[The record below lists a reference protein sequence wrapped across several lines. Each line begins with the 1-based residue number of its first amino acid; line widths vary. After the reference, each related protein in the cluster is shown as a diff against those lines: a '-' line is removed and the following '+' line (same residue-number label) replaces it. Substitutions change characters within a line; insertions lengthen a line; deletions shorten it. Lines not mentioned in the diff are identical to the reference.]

1 MKLLYRIIA
10 TLFFVLLASSARALP
25 LLQLDILGGTYD
37 TSTETIMAPGNSFSV
52 YAYGLSGSHGISL
65 ADNFFLSMALV
76 PSTSTSGSYG
86 SFVVNGTTINV
97 TSDMT
102 YGTPPLETV
111 PVLGGAATDPGDLAA
126 HGIFPTYFAESKFN
140 FSFGNQS
147 GLYNTADSAGS
158 GPQDGSGM
166 YFKKFDVDISGLSL
180 NHGIHFDLYNETL
193 ISCKKTQQNCTVG
206 DLDVNKFAPF
216 SHDAEGRV
224 VASVPE
230 PETYAML
237 VAGLGLMGFVAR
249 RRKGRS
255 QI

>member
-1 MKLLYRIIA
+1 
-10 TLFFVLLASSARALP
+10 
-25 LLQLDILGGTYD
+25 
-37 TSTETIMAPGNSFSV
+37 
-52 YAYGLSGSHGISL
+52 
-65 ADNFFLSMALV
+65 MALV

-102 YGTPPLETV
+102 YGIPPLETV
-111 PVLGGAATDPGDLAA
+111 LGGAAFDPGDLAA

-140 FSFGNQS
+140 FSSSNQS

-158 GPQDGSGM
+158 GPQAGSGM

-180 NHGIHFDLYNETL
+180 NYGIHFDLYNETL
-193 ISCKKTQQNCTVG
+193 ISSCKKTQNCTVG
-206 DLDVNKFAPF
+206 DIDVNKFAPF

-224 VASVPE
+224 VTSVPE

-249 RRKGRS
+249 RRKGKS